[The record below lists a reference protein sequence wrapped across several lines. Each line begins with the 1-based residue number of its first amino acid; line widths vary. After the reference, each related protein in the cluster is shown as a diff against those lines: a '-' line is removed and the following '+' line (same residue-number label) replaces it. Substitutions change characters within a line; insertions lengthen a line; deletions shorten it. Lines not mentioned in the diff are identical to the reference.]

1 MTEPL
6 PFTRP
11 RTRSRERLGPS
22 PADSLIPTPAPP
34 ASDLARRVTRL
45 LLLRTIVVSV
55 VLGLSLWI
63 LASADQVPQSAV
75 WLQSGI
81 IAVTYATSIAFGVL
95 LRRGFAAK
103 RVARPM
109 QAADL
114 LVTSLLVYSTGGA
127 ESPYVFLYALSIVGA
142 GALSYR
148 SGAVAVTLASISS
161 LVAVALLARSQA
173 FALPA
178 LSQIYSWE

>member
-6 PFTRP
+6 PFTRS
-11 RTRSRERLGPS
+11 RTRSRERFGPS

-34 ASDLARRVTRL
+34 ASGLGRRVIRL

-63 LASADQVPQSAV
+63 LATADQVPQSAV

-81 IAVTYATSIAFGVL
+81 IAVTYMTSIVFGVL
-95 LRRGFAAK
+95 LRRGFAAR

-109 QAADL
+109 QAADII
-114 LVTSLLVYSTGGA
+114 VTSLLVYATGGA

-148 SGAVAVTLASISS
+148 NGAVAVTLAAITTMI
-161 LVAVALLARSQA
+161 AV
-173 FALPA
+173 
-178 LSQIYSWE
+178 